1 MEKIRREITEIKKRN
16 ARVERDKKWEISAT
30 RKIFIGILTFFFA
43 FLFLKIAGFQNCF
56 FAAFVPTGGFF
67 ISTFSLKFL
76 RKIWEKF
83 LKK

>member
-1 MEKIRREITEIKKRN
+1 MQNLRREITEIQKRN
-16 ARVERDKKWEISAT
+16 ARVERDKKWETSAT
-30 RKIFIGILTFFFA
+30 RKIFIGILTFVSA

-76 RKIWEKF
+76 RKIWERF
-83 LKK
+83 

>member
-1 MEKIRREITEIKKRN
+1 MQNLRREITEIQKRN

-30 RKIFIGILTFFFA
+30 RKIFIGILTFLSA
-43 FLFLKIAGFQNCF
+43 FLFLKIAGFENCF

-83 LKK
+83 